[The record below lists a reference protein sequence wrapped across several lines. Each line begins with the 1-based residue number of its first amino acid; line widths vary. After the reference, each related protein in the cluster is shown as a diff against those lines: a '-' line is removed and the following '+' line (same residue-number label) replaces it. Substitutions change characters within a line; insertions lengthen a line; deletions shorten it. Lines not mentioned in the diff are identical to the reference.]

1 MEQTNESTGRLIAI
15 GDIHGCNVALQA
27 ILAAIDPRP
36 NDIVVTLGDVVDRG
50 PDSKGAVETLLQCG
64 QKTQLVALQG
74 NHEEMMLNVLRGSES
89 HHSWLRYGGVETLDS
104 YGFDGGL
111 DFLPESHRV
120 FFESLG
126 DYFVYEDYFFTH
138 AAYDPAVPLEEQT
151 VEMLRWHSLRQGVPE
166 PHHSGKT
173 AFVGHTAN
181 HEGQILDVGHLV
193 CLDTHC
199 YGGGCLTAMDVR
211 TRQVWQAN
219 PDGVLLS

>member
-1 MEQTNESTGRLIAI
+1 MEQTNESSGRLIAI
-15 GDIHGCNVALQA
+15 GDIHGCNAALQA
-27 ILAAIDPRP
+27 VLAAINPQP
-36 NDIVVTLGDVVDRG
+36 NDILVTLGDVVDRG
-50 PDSKGAVETLLQCG
+50 PDSKGAVDTLLQCG
-64 QKTQLVALQG
+64 QQTQLVALQG

-111 DFLPESHRV
+111 DFLPEAHRA

-138 AAYDPAVPLEEQT
+138 AAYDPALPLEEQT

-211 TRQVWQAN
+211 TRQTWQAN
-219 PDGVLLS
+219 QDGVLLS